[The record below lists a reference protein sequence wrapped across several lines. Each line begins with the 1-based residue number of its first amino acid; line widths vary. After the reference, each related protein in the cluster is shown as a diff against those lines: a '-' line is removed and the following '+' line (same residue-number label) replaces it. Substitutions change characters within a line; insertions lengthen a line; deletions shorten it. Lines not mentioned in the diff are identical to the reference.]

1 MLVNLRILT
10 AFLSASA
17 LFAADADRDVALWAL
32 RMGGYVVLEGSP
44 QRIREIPQLP
54 DRDYRIEVLNLIGTN
69 MHPPHMEA
77 FAKLT
82 ALRELHLPGPMWNP
96 RAESKT
102 EYGEEIGH
110 LAGLATLKK
119 LTFSYTFLET
129 IKFRDNGVAKMK
141 PLGPTLEELV
151 LRRARVT
158 GPGLENFTNLR
169 SLDITWTQIE
179 DGGMKHLASLTKL
192 KKLWANE
199 IRITDEGLKPLKDLK
214 ELEELHVRGTPI
226 TDTGLSY
233 LAGLTNLKKLDI
245 LSSDVTDAGL
255 DSLAGMKDLEYLN
268 LYRTK
273 VSNAGLEKLKRFT
286 NLRQVDLR
294 YTRATQ
300 AGVQSLRAAL
310 PRTEFIFLD
319 SGSKPAGGKP
329 QQILAGKGDPAIAD
343 WVQTIGGKAV
353 MKDGA
358 LIEVS
363 LRGTAVSDEQL
374 RSFEGLSKLRSL
386 NLDGAEIGDLGVQAL
401 SALPLME
408 LSLNNTGVSD
418 AGLEYIAKIG
428 TLEKLRLD
436 NTLIEGPG
444 LSQLKSLGKLRELSL
459 LGCPVKNDGVAVLEH
474 LKELRRLS
482 VASTD
487 IKDDGMK
494 FIGALS
500 NLEYLDLTSTDITD
514 KGLAYLTGL
523 TNLRDL
529 VLDYSFRFSDAGMK
543 HLSGL
548 TNLRNLSLLRTP
560 LTDKAMPALAGLTSL
575 ETLNLDYTNI
585 GDTGLAEIAGL
596 KNLRSLGVD
605 STFVSDK
612 SRELLS
618 GLKKLESLNLYHTT
632 ITAPVHRELKTALP
646 GCKIIWDE
654 ASANPNRRRS

>member
-1 MLVNLRILT
+1 MIVELSLKRMFVKLGILI
-10 AFLSASA
+10 ALLSGSV
-17 LFAADADRDVALWAL
+17 LFAAEADRDVALWAI

-44 QRIREIPQLP
+44 QRIRDITQLP
-54 DRDYRIEVLNLIGTN
+54 DKDFRIVVLNLIGTN

-129 IKFRDNGVAKMK
+129 IKFRDNGIEKMK

-151 LRRARVT
+151 IRRARVT

-169 SLDITWTQIE
+169 ALDITWTQIE
-179 DGGMKHLASLTKL
+179 DGGMKHLAAMTKL
-192 KKLWANE
+192 QKLWANE

-214 ELEELHVRGTPI
+214 ELEELHIRGTPI

-233 LAGLTNLKKLDI
+233 LAGLTKLKKLDI

-273 VSNAGLEKLKRFT
+273 VSNAGLEKLKHFT

-300 AGVQSLRAAL
+300 AGVLSLRAAL

-319 SGSKPAGGKP
+319 SGPKPANTKP
-329 QQILAGKGDPAIAD
+329 PQILAGKSDAAIAD

-353 MKDGA
+353 VKEGA
-358 LIEVS
+358 LVEAS
-363 LRGTAVSDEQL
+363 LSGTGVSDEQL
-374 RSFEGLSKLRSL
+374 RNLSGLSKLRVL
-386 NLDGAEIGDLGVQAL
+386 NLDGAEIGDLGVRAL
-401 SALPLME
+401 SALPLIE

-418 AGLEYIAKIG
+418 AGVEHIAKIG
-428 TLEKLRLD
+428 TLERLRLD

-444 LSQLKSLGKLRELSL
+444 LSQLKDTRELARVESAWVPHQERRPL
-459 LGCPVKNDGVAVLEH
+459 CPG
-474 LKELRRLS
+474 S
-482 VASTD
+482 SQ
-487 IKDDGMK
+487 G
-494 FIGALS
+494 
-500 NLEYLDLTSTDITD
+500 
-514 KGLAYLTGL
+514 
-523 TNLRDL
+523 
-529 VLDYSFRFSDAGMK
+529 
-543 HLSGL
+543 
-548 TNLRNLSLLRTP
+548 
-560 LTDKAMPALAGLTSL
+560 
-575 ETLNLDYTNI
+575 
-585 GDTGLAEIAGL
+585 
-596 KNLRSLGVD
+596 
-605 STFVSDK
+605 
-612 SRELLS
+612 
-618 GLKKLESLNLYHTT
+618 
-632 ITAPVHRELKTALP
+632 TAAIVGRKY
-646 GCKIIWDE
+646 GYQ
-654 ASANPNRRRS
+654 RRRHETGWQPQESRIPGSHLHGYYRQRTRLLEGFDQSARTRARLRISIHRRWHDEPIRPDESAPSELTANTADR